1 MASPPP
7 PAPFLATIKSW
18 ELDVK
23 PPFLGR
29 YLTTHPPKPHPHP
42 THHPPHPTPPTHP
55 SPVARKLGL
64 SGGSNTHVLPEDVR
78 QWAGE
83 DFNINREDLLIS
95 EHRLGAGSFGA
106 VYEGYYRDQLV
117 AIKFQR
123 LPHDGPILE
132 NLRTELSLL
141 KNLSHPNLVLFYGA
155 APIDGDEA
163 GVLMVMEFCRGGS
176 LETVIDR
183 VRVGDVSMEI
193 SWAVSRGSTTASSVE
208 PPPSPASPPPC
219 RLSALPRRRTTN
231 RHEPPRTNKPAVRL
245 FTADQLR
252 FRWVKEMAYALRAM
266 HAQSI
271 IHRDVKSANVLLDDQ
286 WSTKLCDYGLAVS
299 STSPSRM
306 LFSGYATTRPQ
317 RHSFVRSLVCSP
329 ASYPLPSAEGPTRTW
344 HPRRFWAR
352 RCVGDGGSNVRTG
365 LCAHRQLRWP
375 PRIRARLTNPRRS
388 SPVWLRGGHLR
399 PRNDHGRAHRVA
411 KGQTRPR
418 QWRKPRRE
426 REPRRGRW

>member
-1 MASPPP
+1 MAAPP
-7 PAPFLATIKSW
+7 PAPFLETIKSW
-18 ELDVK
+18 ELDAK
-23 PPFLGR
+23 PPFLGS
-29 YLTTHPPKPHPHP
+29 P
-42 THHPPHPTPPTHP
+42 T
-55 SPVARKLGL
+55 ARKLGQ
-64 SGGSNTHVLPEDVR
+64 SGSSSTHVLPEDVT

-83 DFNINREDLLIS
+83 DFNINAPDLLIS

-155 APIDGDEA
+155 APIDGGADEA

-193 SWAVSRGSTTASSVE
+193 SWAVSRDRRGSAIAPNHQQIPALERRRRHHHHCRRHHHRRRRYHNHQTTA
-208 PPPSPASPPPC
+208 
-219 RLSALPRRRTTN
+219 T
-231 RHEPPRTNKPAVRL
+231 
-245 FTADQLR
+245 QLR

-306 LFSGYATTRPQ
+306 LFSGYHALARSLAHAHTHAHTHAHSLSHAPTHPLTHSFTDPGTALDYLLQ
-317 RHSFVRSLVCSP
+317 RHRLVHGTRGAIGRGGGRRNKREQNHLPTARYASRRPCTVDQPSPLTLVR
-329 ASYPLPSAEGPTRTW
+329 
-344 HPRRFWAR
+344 
-352 RCVGDGGSNVRTG
+352 
-365 LCAHRQLRWP
+365 
-375 PRIRARLTNPRRS
+375 
-388 SPVWLRGGHLR
+388 LRGGHLR
-399 PRNDHGRAHRVA
+399 PRDDHR
-411 KGQTRPR
+411 
-418 QWRKPRRE
+418 
-426 REPRRGRW
+426 